1 MVTNKEQINVLINKY
16 KKYVEII
23 LNASPD
29 VIEKL
34 SSLNDEDA
42 FSYLKQL
49 KNGKDKEE
57 NAPVLNLKKDGIKY
71 YFDI

>member
-57 NAPVLNLKKDGIKY
+57 NALILNLKKDGTKY

>member
-42 FSYLKQL
+42 FGYLKQL
-49 KNGKDKEE
+49 KNDKDKEE
-57 NAPVLNLKKDGIKY
+57 NAPVLNLKKDGTKY